1 MIELVKVSGHQ
12 EGNLRAHDI
21 LKVHLHKNSLLVMCG
36 GIYTNYTTMIVQPN
50 DLQIKAAC
58 IGDERFGEQFHAHSN
73 ELMLK
78 NQGVLDY
85 YEKKDVEFYKI
96 LHGDT
101 IENTAKNYNLIFSSL
116 LSRFEER
123 IGVVGIG
130 VDDHTAGI
138 FPHSIALHSR
148 ENIIYEHVA
157 NEFGERI
164 TMTMNALFQF
174 TTFVILS
181 FGEKKAEA
189 IRRVLNDAENDINN
203 YPAIFYRQTPIKSYL
218 ITDQA
223 I

>member
-1 MIELVKVSGHQ
+1 MIELIKVSGHQ
-12 EGNLRAHDI
+12 EGNVRAHDI
-21 LKVHLHKNSLLVMCG
+21 LKLHLHKNSLLVMCG
-36 GIYTNYTTMIVQPN
+36 GIYTNYTTMIVEPN
-50 DLQIKAAC
+50 DLRIKAAC
-58 IGDERFGEQFHAHSN
+58 IGDERFGEQFHLHSN

-78 NQGVLDY
+78 NQGVINY
-85 YEKKDVEFYKI
+85 FEKSGVEFYKV

-101 IENTAKNYNLIFSSL
+101 IENTARNYNLIFSSL
-116 LSRFEER
+116 FLRFPER
-123 IGVVGIG
+123 VGVVGIG

-138 FPHSIALHSR
+138 FPHSIALHAKD
-148 ENIIYEHVA
+148 NVIYEHVA

-164 TMTMNALFQF
+164 TMTMNALSQF

-189 IRRVLNDAENDINN
+189 IRRVLNDAENDINSF
-203 YPAIFYRQTPIKSYL
+203 PAIFYRKTSIKSYL